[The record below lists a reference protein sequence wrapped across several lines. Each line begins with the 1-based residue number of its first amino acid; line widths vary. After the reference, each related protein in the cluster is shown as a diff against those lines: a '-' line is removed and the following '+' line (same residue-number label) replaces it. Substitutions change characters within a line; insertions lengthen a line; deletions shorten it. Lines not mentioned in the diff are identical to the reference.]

1 MGLSV
6 CLSLFLSVFLPFF
19 LLRPLT
25 FSSSSSS
32 SSSSSLLC
40 VFFPVRGSAFRGG
53 HKQRVA
59 TWRARGAPTRP
70 TQEPPSVSVF
80 PWRPHSP
87 LTHPRTRAA
96 LTQAQ
101 DQLPTNPATVKAK
114 RKPPHLAFL
123 SFFFHPNPLKAT
135 VFFSPFCGFFFGQN
149 LLTYR
154 PQSQNLT
161 KSPVFKS

>member
-1 MGLSV
+1 MCALQKAFFGLQKSQV
-6 CLSLFLSVFLPFF
+6 IF
-19 LLRPLT
+19 RPLKI
-25 FSSSSSS
+25 
-32 SSSSSLLC
+32 
-40 VFFPVRGSAFRGG
+40 A
-53 HKQRVA
+53 QN
-59 TWRARGAPTRP
+59 
-70 TQEPPSVSVF
+70 
-80 PWRPHSP
+80 PHP
-87 LTHPRTRAA
+87 
-96 LTQAQ
+96 
-101 DQLPTNPATVKAK
+101 VKAK